1 MQLFTRGNVKWIEVP
16 EMDIIIKFFLLIYLL
31 VMVVVTILGAICV
44 LTAIFRPEWATKKA
58 LVKAVTNIGAR
69 YGFD

>member
-1 MQLFTRGNVKWIEVP
+1 
-16 EMDIIIKFFLLIYLL
+16 MDIIIKFFLLIYLL